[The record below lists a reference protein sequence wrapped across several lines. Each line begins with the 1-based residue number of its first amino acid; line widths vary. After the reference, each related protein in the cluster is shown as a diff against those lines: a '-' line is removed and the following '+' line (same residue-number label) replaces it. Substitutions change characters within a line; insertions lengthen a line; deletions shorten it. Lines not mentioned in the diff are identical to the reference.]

1 MKINNQTF
9 GEITLGH
16 EASHYSGIYSEYAT
30 AANQPR
36 SMVMIRPASTPG
48 EYLAEV
54 SPKWIR
60 ADGTTSRGFKLSLA
74 DITALNAELN
84 VITAKIDARH
94 AVNLRF
100 ANNAQI
106 WD

>member
-16 EASHYSGIYSEYAT
+16 DATHCSGIWSEYAT

-36 SMVMIRPASTPG
+36 SMVMIRPASTDG

-54 SPKWIR
+54 YPKWTR
-60 ADGTTSRGFKLSLA
+60 PDGTASRGFKLSLA
-74 DITALNAELN
+74 DMQKLNAELN
-84 VITAKIDARH
+84 AITAKIDVRH
-94 AVNLRF
+94 AANLKF